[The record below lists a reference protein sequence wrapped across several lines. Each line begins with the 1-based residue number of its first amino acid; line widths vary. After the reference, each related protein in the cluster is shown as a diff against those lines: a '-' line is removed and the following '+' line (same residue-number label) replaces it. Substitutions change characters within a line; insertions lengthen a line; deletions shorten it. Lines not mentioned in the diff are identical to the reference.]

1 MVSDVERIGRDHIS
15 IYIYYFFIPEVTF
28 SGLHSFHTYDS
39 NWNFRARKKAFCV
52 VGYIDA

>member
-28 SGLHSFHTYDS
+28 SGLHSFHTYVDDT
-39 NWNFRARKKAFCV
+39 NRKFEE
-52 VGYIDA
+52 VGGLPRSACA